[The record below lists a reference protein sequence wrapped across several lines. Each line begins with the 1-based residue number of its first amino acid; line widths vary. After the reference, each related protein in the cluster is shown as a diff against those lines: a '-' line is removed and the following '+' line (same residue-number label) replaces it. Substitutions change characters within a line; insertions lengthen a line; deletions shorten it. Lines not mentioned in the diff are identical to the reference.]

1 MQNYYP
7 RKLEKTITKYLL
19 RFPVVGITGPRQSGK
34 STLVRQML
42 GDEFKYLTFDDYRM
56 IDFFTADP
64 AAFFHQYDR
73 QVIFDEVQKV
83 PELFNYIK
91 MSVDE
96 NREENG
102 RFVITGSSQFSFIKG
117 ITESLAGRIGL
128 LSLLPFQFSEIPAGL
143 RAEAVYRGSYPEVV
157 RTGYQ
162 NAQDWY
168 SAYLETFVLRD
179 VKSLVN
185 IGDLRDFRHFISLI
199 ATQTSQLL
207 NYTGLS
213 RSIGV
218 SVSTIRRWISVLEAA
233 YIIFLLP
240 PWYQNLGKR
249 IIKSPKVYFYDTGL
263 VCLLTGVT
271 TKELYDKG
279 PMAGSLFE
287 NYIVSEIM
295 KNIMHSHGS
304 DRLFFYRTSHGEE
317 IDLIVDHFSGK
328 QFVEIKKTATFRTP
342 MVRLVETMLGSD
354 DKGFLLYE
362 GDNLPY
368 RSNIQVMN
376 FANYLLQTQVNDQV

>member
-7 RKLEKTITKYLL
+7 RKLEKTVTKYLL

-96 NREENG
+96 DREENG